1 MRKIA
6 LFAAAVGVF
15 IVIGMDAWLSI
26 RTITPG
32 ALAGSSFN
40 RLIVTIGA
48 KASTIS
54 HYNDYLFVSD

>member
-1 MRKIA
+1 

-15 IVIGMDAWLSI
+15 IVIGIDAWLSI

-32 ALAGSSFN
+32 ALAGSTSN
-40 RLIVTIGA
+40 RLIVTTGA
-48 KASTIS
+48 KASTLS